1 MDEQSVVLQ
10 CLESHEQLFSEY
22 RIRGRNYPDD
32 AELVLLAPMK
42 KDLPPEV
49 FTQIYQPPVSKGD
62 GYDRDNLLKADK
74 LLNEAGWVLKG
85 QQRVNA
91 TTGQPLSFELLLPA
105 SSNSQWVL
113 PFQHSLQRLGITW
126 TFAKWITRKSPTA
139 CAVATMT

>member
-1 MDEQSVVLQ
+1 
-10 CLESHEQLFSEY
+10 
-22 RIRGRNYPDD
+22 
-32 AELVLLAPMK
+32 MK

-91 TTGQPLSFELLLPA
+91 TTGQPLSFELLLPVKRG
-105 SSNSQWVL
+105 SCLPCRRFFPSVL
-113 PFQHSLQRLGITW
+113 ALLWGPMSIIALLGFLVNLWAMI
-126 TFAKWITRKSPTA
+126 SEQP
-139 CAVATMT
+139 